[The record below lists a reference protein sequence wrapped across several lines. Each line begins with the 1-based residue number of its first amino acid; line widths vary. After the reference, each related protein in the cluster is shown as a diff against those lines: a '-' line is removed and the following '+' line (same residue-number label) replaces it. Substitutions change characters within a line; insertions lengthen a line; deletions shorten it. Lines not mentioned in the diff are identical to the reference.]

1 LDKASKVSFTVKSE
15 QKTPNTIEKIKE
27 KYIINVHL
35 ASLSKLTASTE
46 VKKSFDGG
54 SAYYKGQTFVQS
66 GLLLLHVNQTEITE
80 HNININPRSEDFKL
94 TMNHQKMPLICNA
107 GK

>member
-46 VKKSFDGG
+46 VKKKFRWRLSILQRPNIC
-54 SAYYKGQTFVQS
+54 S
-66 GLLLLHVNQTEITE
+66 EWITSTACKSDQ
-80 HNININPRSEDFKL
+80 NNG
-94 TMNHQKMPLICNA
+94 A
-107 GK
+107 